1 VALAT
6 VRRFSFTSAASR
18 WEASE
23 MNEIPHSGRSEDT
36 AKLAE
41 SAALSG
47 VRRRR
52 AELHGTIVDVEG
64 ALASPARGREELWG
78 IRVRDALAALI
89 TDFAEHVR
97 TTEGPEGLHQE
108 IVSADPRLV
117 NAVQKLTDD
126 HQVIAADLAEV
137 SVLARSTLSAEEVDL
152 VRTKT
157 TRLLAIL
164 IRHRQRGAD
173 LVYEALATDLGASE

>member
-1 VALAT
+1 
-6 VRRFSFTSAASR
+6 
-18 WEASE
+18 
-23 MNEIPHSGRSEDT
+23 MHEIPRPVRIPDET
-36 AKLAE
+36 AKAE
-41 SAALSG
+41 PDALNA

-52 AELHGTIVDVEG
+52 EELHGSIVDVEH
-64 ALASPARGREELWG
+64 ALAAPASGREEAWG
-78 IRVRDALAALI
+78 VQVRQALAELV

-97 TTEGPEGLHQE
+97 TTEGPDGLHQV
-108 IVSADPRLV
+108 IVSTEPRLA

-126 HQVIAADLAEV
+126 HQHIAADLAEV
-137 SVLARSTLSAEEVDL
+137 STLARVPRTAEDVDL

-173 LVYEALATDLGASE
+173 LVYEAFETDLGGGE